1 MSAINESRLAQRG
14 MNVETFEILLFKQ
27 FVAERLKTLCNPR
40 YTNASI
46 KRYSWR
52 VGVGVDSWSC

>member
-1 MSAINESRLAQRG
+1 MSAINEGRVAQRR

-27 FVAERLKTLCNPR
+27 FVAERLKILCNLR
-40 YTNASI
+40 YKNASI

-52 VGVGVDSWSC
+52 FGVGVDSWSC